1 MVAVA
6 LAVSVS
12 TCVPETVPAANDAVT
27 PLGNP
32 VAARVTLPVNP
43 FAPVTVIVLVPVL
56 PCTTE
61 TLVGNAESVKLGAA
75 FTVTEIVVDPV
86 SAPELPLMV
95 TVTELTGVAA
105 APAVRVSTCVPLTV
119 PVANDAVTPL
129 GSPLAARVTAPVNP
143 PTSVT
148 VTVLVPVLPCTTGTL
163 VGEAESVK
171 PGAMLTVSLIVPV
184 SVSEPE
190 VPVMVT
196 VTGLVVTVAVLEAVS
211 VITWVPLT
219 VPAAKDAVTPVGN
232 PVADSV
238 TLPLNP
244 LAGPIVMVS
253 VALLP
258 CTTVT
263 LLVVGVSVKLGAG
276 VIQRLTV
283 VLAVRLPEV
292 PLIVTVAAFVV
303 TAALLL
309 AVSVSTCVPETV
321 PAANDAVTPVGN
333 PVAARVTVPLNPL
346 APVTVTVLVPVP
358 PWATDTLVGKAEIV
372 KLGPAVTETST
383 EVDAVSVLEVPLM
396 ITVAGLVVT
405 VALPLAVS
413 VSTCVPVTVPA
424 ANDAVTPLGSPVA
437 ARVTVPLNPFAPVTV
452 MVLVPVLPWATDTLV
467 GEADSVK
474 LGGGVIERSIVA
486 VAVSAPEVPVMV
498 TGTALVVT
506 AALLLAVS
514 VRTCVPA
521 NVPAANDA
529 VTPVGRPDAA
539 SVTVPANPPPSV
551 IVMVSVSL
559 PLCATERACGEGES
573 VKPEPAPLTVT
584 VPV

>member
-1 MVAVA
+1 VAVA

-12 TCVPETVPAANDAVT
+12 TCVPETVPAANEAVT
-27 PLGNP
+27 PVGKP

-56 PCTTE
+56 PCTTD
-61 TLVGNAESVKLGAA
+61 TVVGNAESVKLGAA

-86 SAPELPLMV
+86 SVPEVPLIA
-95 TVTELTGVAA
+95 TVTELAGVAV
-105 APAVRVSTCVPLTV
+105 APAVSVTICVPLTV
-119 PVANDAVTPL
+119 PAANDAVTPL

-148 VTVLVPVLPCTTGTL
+148 VTVLVPVLPCTTDTV
-163 VGEAESVK
+163 VGAAESVK
-171 PGAMLTVSLIVPV
+171 PGAMLTVSLTVLV
-184 SVSEPE
+184 SVSEPDI
-190 VPVMVT
+190 PVMVT

-263 LLVVGVSVKLGAG
+263 LLAVGVSEKLGAG
-276 VIQRLTV
+276 VIERLTE
-283 VLAVRLPEV
+283 VLAVSVPEV
-292 PLIVTVAAFVV
+292 PLIVTVTALVV
-303 TAALLL
+303 TTAVPL
-309 AVSVSTCVPETV
+309 AVSVSTCVPLTV

-346 APVTVTVLVPVP
+346 APVTVIVLVPVL
-358 PWATDTLVGKAEIV
+358 PWTTDRLVGKAESE
-372 KLGPAVTETST
+372 KLGPAVTETLT
-383 EVDAVSVLEVPLM
+383 EVDAVSVLEVPL
-396 ITVAGLVVT
+396 IVTVTGLVVT

-413 VSTCVPVTVPA
+413 VRTCVPETVPA

-452 MVLVPVLPWATDTLV
+452 IVLVPVLPWATDTLV
-467 GEADSVK
+467 GKAESVK
-474 LGGGVIERSIVA
+474 LGGGVTERSTVA

-506 AALLLAVS
+506 TALLLAVS

-521 NVPAANDA
+521 TVPAANDA

-539 SVTVPANPPPSV
+539 SVIVPVNPPPSA
-551 IVMVSVSL
+551 IVMVSVLL
-559 PLCATERACGEGES
+559 PLCATESACGEGES
-573 VKPEPAPLTVT
+573 VKPEPTPLTVT